1 MLLTTEVIKND
12 ISLLFSKH
20 TMKKAN
26 TYIEFAND
34 KIIILNKVPVNFTT
48 SGHYCFEIGNIVHDN
63 YEVLKSDSILVCDD
77 VNNNLMIKS
86 KKLLLNCT
94 VSFAI
99 LLVINL
105 LSY

>member
-63 YEVLKSDSILVCDD
+63 YVLKSDSILVCDD

-86 KKLLLNCT
+86 KKLLSNCT